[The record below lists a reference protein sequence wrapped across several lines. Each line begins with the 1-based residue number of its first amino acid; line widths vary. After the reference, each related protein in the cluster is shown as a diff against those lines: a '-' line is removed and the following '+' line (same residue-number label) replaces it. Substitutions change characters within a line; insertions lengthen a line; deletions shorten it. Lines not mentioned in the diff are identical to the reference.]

1 MPLDVYVVSPADPKG
16 HRRILVQFQDD
27 GYFWFL
33 YDAFKDVSKRTGEQ
47 VDLYSDATFQ
57 GEHLLEFQSVIRDW
71 RRRIESGVDRWTV
84 TTGHVLDAR
93 GRATG
98 ETLKVEVEKDKL
110 LRLVDEL
117 VSAAEAAHQA
127 RGRRVFV
134 GD

>member
-33 YDAFKDVSKRTGEQ
+33 HDAFKDVSKRTGEQ
-47 VDLYSDATFQ
+47 VDLYS
-57 GEHLLEFQSVIRDW
+57 
-71 RRRIESGVDRWTV
+71 
-84 TTGHVLDAR
+84 TGHVLDAR

-98 ETLKVEVEKDKL
+98 ETLKAEVEKDKL

-127 RGRRVFV
+127 RGRLVFV